1 MIQDLAKEYYA
12 NVWVIGNY
20 VLKAVLNYDPLGEKP
35 YAKTSF
41 IKSPGAFWG
50 KGIPEIIEDVQS
62 VCNAATRAL
71 VNNMGISR
79 GPRVVVNLQWNQ
91 PNEDIRQRQA

>member
-1 MIQDLAKEYYA
+1 MKKNVNLVTIAPTACYDAEFWGKISGKMLVEWGMDEEMIPDETKEYDA

-50 KGIPEIIEDVQS
+50 KGIPEIIEDAK
-62 VCNAATRAL
+62 CL
-71 VNNMGISR
+71 
-79 GPRVVVNLQWNQ
+79 
-91 PNEDIRQRQA
+91 